1 MKIITGNTTDTQVT
15 ADDDRSIYAGIIGTA
30 TQGLD
35 VNDNLSYQLISNTQ
49 LRINSGNISIQG
61 TQARINHG
69 EYEDITIPSG
79 AAGYYRKDLVVARY
93 TNAEGVENVELT
105 LIQGQASTTQSEAVI
120 PSYNQGSILGGDLIV
135 DMPLY
140 QIDLNGLNVSKI
152 TKMFDNLH
160 SLNDL
165 SHPFPDMIRVTQYSY
180 KDWKTQKDVEMKKGW
195 NNYAFE
201 IPELTDSNTFTSYG
215 KTYKISDY
223 YKPVGVC
230 EIYMEGNQS
239 QTLDNGIVA
248 DIPTG
253 GHKVINLTSGADRRI
268 VVYAY
273 QDTDAV
279 ISTGRVCLHFTTLY
293 SKKQGVI

>member
-152 TKMFDNLH
+152 TKMFDTLH

-165 SHPFPDMIRVTQYSY
+165 SHPFPDVIRVTQYSY

-201 IPELTDSNTFTSYG
+201 IPELTDSNTFMAYG

-279 ISTGRVCLHFTTLY
+279 IRTGRVCLHFTTLY
-293 SKKQGVI
+293 TKKQGVI